1 VKGKSKLE
9 EQAGRWVEAGI
20 IDAAAGARIIEFES
34 RQDRRA
40 TLRWPVYLAMAFG
53 GILFAAGVTLF
64 VAAHWA
70 DLSPVSR
77 FSLVLLIGAVFHCSG
92 ALSSDRFPPLSTT
105 LHGIGT
111 ATLGAAIFLTA
122 QIFNL
127 RENWA
132 TGILLWAIG
141 AAFGYLIQRDWVQ
154 AAFLALLTPAWMFAQ
169 WTITEWHTRGERPEA
184 VALILIAICY
194 LSARIGDT
202 DSTVRHTLVWI
213 GGLALLPCAGLQSS
227 SLRTNSVGTAESI
240 RIHCRFRFL

>member
-9 EQAGRWVEAGI
+9 EQAGRWIDAGI
-20 IDAAAGARIIEFES
+20 IDAATGARIIEFES
-34 RQDRRA
+34 GQDRRA

-53 GILFAAGVTLF
+53 GILFAAGITLF

-77 FSLVLLIGAVFHCSG
+77 FSLVLLMGAVFHCAG
-92 ALSSDRFPPLSTT
+92 ALASNRFPPLSTT
-105 LHGIGT
+105 LHAIGT

-169 WTITEWHTRGERPEA
+169 WTITTEWHTRGGRPEA
-184 VALILIAICY
+184 IALILISICY

-202 DSTVRHTLVWI
+202 DSTARHTLVWI
-213 GGLALLPCAGLQSS
+213 GGLTLLPC
-227 SLRTNSVGTAESI
+227 VGIAI
-240 RIHCRFRFL
+240 AIG